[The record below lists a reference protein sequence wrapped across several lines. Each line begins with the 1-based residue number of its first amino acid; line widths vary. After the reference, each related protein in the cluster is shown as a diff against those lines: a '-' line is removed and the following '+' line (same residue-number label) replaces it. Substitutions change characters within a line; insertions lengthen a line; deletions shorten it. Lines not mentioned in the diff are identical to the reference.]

1 MEIDFDFFDL
11 EIIPGLY
18 ANGTAEITVRPDGV
32 NDDPEWFIG
41 RIFLHGE
48 KNKPCEI
55 EGNPEFAS
63 LLERQ
68 IYLGIFDRLENDR
81 IWSDQVNDQIAAEL
95 LSGQMS
101 DSGYRARMMEAVS

>member
-32 NDDPEWFIG
+32 NDDPEWSIG

-48 KNKPCEI
+48 KNKPEEVADTYI
-55 EGNPEFAS
+55 AH
-63 LLERQ
+63 Q
-68 IYLGIFDRLENDR
+68 IYDRLENDPAYAGK
-81 IWSDQVNDQIAAEL
+81 INDQIATESLA
-95 LSGQMS
+95 MRI
-101 DSGYRARMMEAVS
+101 DRARSYAREFA

>member
-1 MEIDFDFFDL
+1 MQIEFDFFDL

-48 KNKPCEI
+48 KNTLCEVEHSLPVRTVSGMVRLAI
-55 EGNPEFAS
+55 INQLEHGRYSEAINDEITS
-63 LLERQ
+63 RLLE
-68 IYLGIFDRLENDR
+68 
-81 IWSDQVNDQIAAEL
+81 VAA
-95 LSGQMS
+95 
-101 DSGYRARMMEAVS
+101 